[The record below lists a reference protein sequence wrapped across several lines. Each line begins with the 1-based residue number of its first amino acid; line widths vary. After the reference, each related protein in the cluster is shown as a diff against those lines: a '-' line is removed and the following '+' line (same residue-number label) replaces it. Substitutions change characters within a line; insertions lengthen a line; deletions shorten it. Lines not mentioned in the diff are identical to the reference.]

1 MWIILICIIIIMF
14 LITLYTWIKL
24 FLFDL
29 FTFSILNSDFNL
41 FSFSSSLTFIWTIFY
56 SIILNNNYYFYSY
69 ILFTIF
75 VIVYLI
81 ILMGWNN
88 WNDEIEKI
96 EEDVKYA
103 SILDIIWN
111 VLVIIMIFITILY
124 NHNIW
129 LYSIIIAIVS
139 SIFVV
144 YFIKNYVN
152 YFIKN
157 SIITENEILNFWLYD
172 YYNKIYNKEWK
183 KWLLKELKKM
193 FKKGITYKV
202 MKDKRKESKKFIPL
216 FPVIVM

>member
-1 MWIILICIIIIMF
+1 MWIMWIILICIIIIMF

-124 NHNIW
+124 NHNKV
-129 LYSIIIAIVS
+129 LYFGLFLLSFNNHLSHS
-139 SIFVV
+139 SI
-144 YFIKNYVN
+144 
-152 YFIKN
+152 
-157 SIITENEILNFWLYD
+157 
-172 YYNKIYNKEWK
+172 
-183 KWLLKELKKM
+183 LK
-193 FKKGITYKV
+193 FSV
-202 MKDKRKESKKFIPL
+202 
-216 FPVIVM
+216 